1 MALRA
6 LIVGSITFLRY
17 KRDGIKTE
25 GGKRKRWFDAAMGAQ
40 TLN

>member
-6 LIVGSITFLRY
+6 LIVGSIVFLRY
-17 KRDGIKTE
+17 IRDRIEAE
-25 GGKRKRWFDAAMGAQ
+25 GGKRKRWFDADIGAQ